1 MSQNEVRNGTMIIT
15 LNRNSAGLE
24 NFFLGE
30 VVMKSNYSS
39 IGLIRSNKLLG
50 ILVYKQIRD
59 NDVKIYGIEVL
70 QEFRRQGIGSSLI
83 EYFMKNIYN
92 LKSWNFIHIVIENDI
107 HRTFIKKLIERKLL
121 YNVLLIDE
129 KVDI

>member
-1 MSQNEVRNGTMIIT
+1 MIIT